1 MTDTTII
8 CEHTEF
14 NQDCTPCKAKELMA
28 ESNCKDCTCVCCVW
42 PLGNV
47 VDTCQCAPCVKHLAD
62 TTEWQ
67 VANAER
73 EERKQAEREAMDTWQ
88 AAQLN
93 KIHRADQMDAGNK
106 ANRREVKRQENVNRE
121 RHNEQEQRRMDRVD
135 ARWAESQG
143 DTVDGDTL
151 TLADFTQE
159 VSLLEEERIPPAL
172 TRSDGET
179 LVYEGRFN
187 TFTAETAQ
195 GKSWLGIM
203 VALERLREG
212 RNVLILDFE
221 DRPTTLAT
229 RLQKIGGTPFIG
241 APELKWAT
249 GELTDHSLAV
259 AEALAHL
266 ADGTGPG
273 LVIIDSAGSGGC
285 PSDGADV
292 MPWLQKNVF
301 PWIAAGHT
309 VLLLDHVP
317 KQRKDRPRG
326 GIGSTAK
333 LRELDGVNL
342 YLEGKVW
349 NATQDGFINLF
360 NHKDR
365 NGQVPGQLYEC
376 VATIFGK
383 HDGPIIRYTIDPPST
398 KPQEEDLQI
407 ELLEA
412 ITLAGG
418 VTGSI
423 PMRRLLKGKRAKD
436 VDSARDELLQQ
447 GLIERRKVG
456 RAYAYFAVE
465 N

>member
-1 MTDTTII
+1 
-8 CEHTEF
+8 
-14 NQDCTPCKAKELMA
+14 
-28 ESNCKDCTCVCCVW
+28 
-42 PLGNV
+42 
-47 VDTCQCAPCVKHLAD
+47 
-62 TTEWQ
+62 
-67 VANAER
+67 
-73 EERKQAEREAMDTWQ
+73 MDARQ
-88 AAQLN
+88 AAHLS
-93 KIHRADQMDAGNK
+93 KIHRADQLAAGNK
-106 ANRREVKRQENVNRE
+106 AGKQAIKRQEIYDRQ
-121 RHNEQEQRRMDRVD
+121 RHSEQENRRMDRVD
-135 ARWAESQG
+135 RRWEESESATAEN
-143 DTVDGDTL
+143 DTL
-151 TLADFTQE
+151 TLADFTQD
-159 VSLLEEERIPPAL
+159 VTLLEVERLPAAL

-195 GKSWLGIM
+195 GKSWLGLM
-203 VALERLREG
+203 VAIERLREG
-212 RNVLILDFE
+212 RNVFFWDFE
-221 DRPTTLAT
+221 DRPSTLAT
-229 RLQKIGGTPFIG
+229 RLQKLNGTPFIG
-241 APELKWAT
+241 APQVKWAT

-259 AEALAHL
+259 AEVLAHL

-273 LVIIDSAGSGGC
+273 LMVIDSAGSGGC

-292 MPWLQKNVF
+292 MPWMQNNIH

-326 GIGSTAK
+326 GIGSNAK
-333 LRELDGVNL
+333 LRDIDGVNL

-349 NATQDGFINLF
+349 NTTQDGFINLF

-376 VATIFGK
+376 VATVFGE
-383 HDGPIIRYTIDPPST
+383 HDGPVIRYTIDPPSA
-398 KPQEEDLQI
+398 KPQEEDLQDD
-407 ELLEA
+407 LLEA

-423 PMRRLLKGKRAKD
+423 SMRRLLKGKRAKD